1 MRVAGELKVDV
12 VMDDILS
19 RVFRLVLQENAK
31 LAVCR
36 RCERRGD
43 IRHYAYIQ
51 LAR

>member
-1 MRVAGELKVDV
+1 MAGELEIDV

-19 RVFRLVLQENAK
+19 RVFRLMLQENAE

-36 RCERRGD
+36 RCECGGD